1 MVLNCERTDCKIFC
15 LLSYRSW
22 KKSGEGGIWT
32 LAPLSTAYSLS
43 RGAPSTTWVL
53 LLSLQTLDLLPMKLG
68 ERREWDSNP
77 CALADKRFSR
87 PPRYDH
93 FDISPNDE
101 LSLFIRMLGAEN
113 SAKKYR
119 RRHQR
124 HWLSYQNDYPMST
137 IFLKKFQ
144 GKNAWKNARISC
156 SFGHFYNSF
165 PVVPHLAVPTFSG
178 LYMDSRT
185 GILQ

>member
-1 MVLNCERTDCKIFC
+1 MVLNCERTDCKKFC

-93 FDISPNDE
+93 FDISPCSY
-101 LSLFIRMLGAEN
+101 LLGAVN
-113 SAKKYR
+113 LAQKICR
-119 RRHQR
+119 CCQR
-124 HWLSYQNDYPMST
+124 HWLYYQNSFSMST
-137 IFLKKFQ
+137 FFSNNLQ
-144 GKNAWKNARISC
+144 GKNAWKNAR
-156 SFGHFYNSF
+156 F
-165 PVVPHLAVPTFSG
+165 
-178 LYMDSRT
+178 
-185 GILQ
+185 